1 MKRIMI
7 FSEDT
12 QRLLAQA
19 NAIYP
24 GSIILRASG
33 ENTGVINNE
42 QVQTEML
49 GSRMVLEVT
58 DMTAPDY
65 TATHELLHMVL
76 SLNGFPQVF
85 FQLETEDEALTE
97 QMMVMGTYL
106 YQPAAN
112 IIVYRE
118 QAKHGLLTEEV
129 VAAYAKGVL
138 AQLTKEDG
146 TRSESALRFLT
157 LLDANIFMSSVD
169 MDTSKYTDTFNDMY
183 PEAWEAAQALFV
195 EMNVSQVQD
204 PATMHHAIMD
214 VFAGFDRQMNT
225 WGLPELNAKEFCTVT
240 PVLSE
245 RQMRLKV
252 SQVFEIKHVPYVN
265 RTTKSAA
272 FVGLGKKDKQNSF
285 VLAVPVDAT
294 PEFFKEMYDLTVQE
308 LFDQLQQP
316 FTLRS

>member
-1 MKRIMI
+1 MI

-12 QRLLAQA
+12 QRLLEQA

-49 GSRMVLEVT
+49 GSRMMLEVT

-65 TATHELLHMVL
+65 VATHELLHMVL

-85 FQLETEDEALTE
+85 FQLETEEEELTE
-97 QMMVMGTYL
+97 QMIVMGTYL

-118 QAKHGLLTEEV
+118 QAKHGLMTEEV

-138 AQLTKEDG
+138 GQLTKEDG
-146 TRSESALRFLT
+146 SRSESALRFLT
-157 LLDANIFMSSVD
+157 LLDAKIFMTSAG
-169 MDTSKYTDTFNDMY
+169 MDTAKYTDSFNDLY
-183 PEAWEAAQALFV
+183 PEAWAAAEELFNEMKV
-195 EMNVSQVQD
+195 EQVQD
-204 PATMHHAIMD
+204 PATMHHAIME
-214 VFAGFDRQMNT
+214 VFDGFDAQMKA
-225 WGLPELNAKEFCTVT
+225 WDLPELNAKEFVTVT

-252 SQVFEIKHVPYVN
+252 NQVFEIKHVPYVN

-272 FVGLGKKDKQNSF
+272 FVGLGKKDNQNSF

-294 PEFFKEMYDLTVQE
+294 PEFFKETYNLTVQE

-316 FTLRS
+316 FTLRD

>member
-1 MKRIMI
+1 MI

-12 QRLLAQA
+12 QRLLEQA

-49 GSRMVLEVT
+49 GSRMMLEVK

-65 TATHELLHMVL
+65 VATHELLHMVL

-85 FQLETEDEALTE
+85 FQLETEEEELTE
-97 QMMVMGTYL
+97 QMIVMGTYL

-118 QAKHGLLTEEV
+118 QAKHGLMTEEV

-138 AQLTKEDG
+138 GQLTKEDG
-146 TRSESALRFLT
+146 SRSESALRFLT
-157 LLDANIFMSSVD
+157 LLDAKIFMTSAG
-169 MDTSKYTDTFNDMY
+169 MDTAKYTDSFNDLY
-183 PEAWEAAQALFV
+183 PEAWAAAEELFNEMKV
-195 EMNVSQVQD
+195 EQVQD
-204 PATMHHAIMD
+204 PATMHHAIME
-214 VFAGFDRQMNT
+214 VFDGFDAQMKA
-225 WGLPELNAKEFCTVT
+225 WDLPELNAKEFVTVT

-252 SQVFEIKHVPYVN
+252 NQVFEIKHVPYVN

-272 FVGLGKKDKQNSF
+272 FVGLGKKDNQNSF

-294 PEFFKEMYDLTVQE
+294 PEFFKETYNLTVQE

-316 FTLRS
+316 FTLRD

>member
-1 MKRIMI
+1 MI

-12 QRLLAQA
+12 QRLLEQA

-33 ENTGVINNE
+33 EKTGVINNE

-49 GSRMVLEVT
+49 GSRMMLEVT
-58 DMTAPDY
+58 DMTAPDFV
-65 TATHELLHMVL
+65 ATHELLHMVL

-85 FQLETEDEALTE
+85 FQLETEEEALTE
-97 QMMVMGTYL
+97 QMIVMGTYL

-118 QAKHGLLTEEV
+118 QAKHGLMTEEV

-138 AQLTKEDG
+138 GQLTKEDG
-146 TRSESALRFLT
+146 SRSESALRFLT
-157 LLDANIFMSSVD
+157 LLDAKIFMMSVD
-169 MDTSKYTDTFNDMY
+169 MDTTKYTDSFNDLF
-183 PEAWEAAQALFV
+183 PEAWAAAEALFAK
-195 EMNVSQVQD
+195 MNIAKVQD
-204 PATMHHAIMD
+204 PASVHHAIMD
-214 VFAGFDRQMNT
+214 VFTGFDEQMKA
-225 WGLPELNAKEFCTVT
+225 WGLPELNAQEFCTVT

-252 SQVFEIKHVPYVN
+252 NQVFEIKHVPYVN

-272 FVGLGKKDKQNSF
+272 FVGMGKKDHQNSF

-294 PEFFKEMYDLTVQE
+294 PEFFKETYNLTVQE

-316 FTLRS
+316 FTLRD

>member
-1 MKRIMI
+1 MI

-12 QRLLAQA
+12 LRLLEQA
-19 NAIYP
+19 NTIYP

-49 GSRMVLEVT
+49 GSRMMLEVT

-65 TATHELLHMVL
+65 VATHELLHMVL

-85 FQLETEDEALTE
+85 FQLENEDEQLTE
-97 QMMVMGTYL
+97 QMIVMGTYL

-118 QAKHGLLTEEV
+118 QAKHGLMTEEV

-138 AQLTKEDG
+138 SQLTKEDG

-157 LLDANIFMSSVD
+157 LLDAKIFMAAAG
-169 MDTSKYTDTFNDMY
+169 MDTEKYTDSFNDLY
-183 PEAWEAAQALFV
+183 PEAWAAAGELFDK
-195 EMNVSQVQD
+195 MNVEQVQD
-204 PATMHHAIMD
+204 PASVHHAIME
-214 VFAGFDRQMNT
+214 VFDGFDTQMKV
-225 WGLPELNAKEFCTVT
+225 WDLPILNAKEFVTVT

-252 SQVFEIKHVPYVN
+252 NQVFEIKHVPYIN
-265 RTTKSAA
+265 RTTKTAA

-294 PEFFKEMYDLTVQE
+294 PEFFKETYNLTVQE

-316 FTLRS
+316 FTLRD